1 MKAEPTHENEGIG
14 GTSGQDGTVTVLTS
28 SQDSINIATELQNS
42 HHQESPESWL
52 NESPTTRDVIRGR
65 PETGRRGRDMEWS
78 GHTLACGR

>member
-42 HHQESPESWL
+42 HHQESPEKIHIKVHRAKHG
-52 NESPTTRDVIRGR
+52 PHRGYYNYY
-65 PETGRRGRDMEWS
+65 
-78 GHTLACGR
+78 LYY